1 MSTELLDT
9 QTRGHHPHSPSSLQ
23 NSEACPHFANQNN
36 DSAASQAG
44 VLQHKAAETRDY
56 SILNGNAEQEEA
68 VRRYVEQ
75 EDGWQAA
82 MREAG
87 ARTVEQI
94 REQYLSVG
102 DDVVIDERGNP
113 WSGITGGYP
122 DLALVAVSEDG
133 LSVGA
138 IVDAK
143 FGKIPVT
150 PTKDN
155 LQGIAYSAALMQKFP
170 DLVEVHVQF
179 YHPYIEKDSP
189 EAKYTH
195 TFTREMLLGMEMRI
209 RRVVARKL
217 LAQKEGL
224 NSASVPPTP
233 KTGLCQWCANFA
245 ICPAVGK
252 LVAPTVS
259 KFEGLDLSVPHI
271 EIAEIRTAEQAAHF
285 YRVANALELFCK
297 SVKKRVNE
305 LAVSENADGA
315 SEWLEEL
322 KAYGYEL
329 TTRKERM
336 IVDAGMA
343 FEVAQKHGISVSG
356 WYSCTNVPITK
367 LESLLKEGAPK
378 GQGAKT
384 VRAFLEDLDEAGAVS
399 MSSGF
404 SFLKEA
410 KKKSIESIDV

>member
-1 MSTELLDT
+1 MTTELDT

-113 WSGITGGYP
+113 WNGITGGYP

-150 PTKDN
+150 PTKEN

-170 DLVEVHVQF
+170 DIVEVHVQF

-209 RRVVARKL
+209 RHVVARKL

-245 ICPAVGK
+245 VCPAVGK
-252 LVAPTVS
+252 LLAPTVS
-259 KFEGLDLSVPHI
+259 KFEALTLSVPHI
-271 EIAEIRTAEQAAHF
+271 ELAKVKTPEQASHL
-285 YRVANALELFCK
+285 YRVANVLELFCK
-297 SVKKRVNE
+297 AAKKRVNE
-305 LAVSENADGA
+305 LAMTEQKLGD

-322 KAYGYEL
+322 SAHGYKL
-329 TTRKERM
+329 TTRKERTV
-336 IVDAGMA
+336 VDPALA
-343 FEVAQKHGISVSG
+343 FETAQKHGLTVSD

-367 LESLLKEGAPK
+367 LESLLKERAEKGHGA
-378 GQGAKT
+378 GA
-384 VRAFLEDLDEAGAVS
+384 VRAFLEDLDEVGAVS
-399 MSSGF
+399 LSSGF
-404 SFLKEA
+404 SFLQEI
-410 KKKSIESIDV
+410 KKKTLTLDV